1 MTRRM
6 LINAQSPE
14 EVRLA
19 IVSDSTLEDYQVE
32 VADRSLIRG
41 NIYRGTIASIQPSLN
56 AAFIE
61 YGGERHGFLSI
72 RDVMQQAFYFQPSDP
87 RRPTIEEVLERG
99 KPIVVQV
106 AKESEGQKGAVLTT
120 DLSLAGRYLVFT
132 PFNDTRGVS
141 RKVEEDDHRRRL
153 KELARG
159 LEVPDGSGVIVRT
172 NALGQTKATLARDL
186 ASLLRLWKRV
196 STEARQGKGTRLL
209 YSDQDLIFRALRD
222 YLDNTVTEIL
232 VDDDEAYAKA
242 DRYLTSFMPRS
253 RPQLVRY
260 TERTPLFSKF
270 SLEEQID
277 CIYQRQVP
285 LPSGGSLVIDR
296 TEALTAIDVNSGR
309 STSASSQEETAV
321 QTNLEAASEVARQL
335 RLRDIGGLLVVD
347 FIDMRSSK
355 SQRKVEKAL
364 RDAMKPDKARFTV
377 GRISSNGLL
386 EVNRQRIRQ
395 ALSVRTHRTCPTCV
409 GTGRIPSPELVSLNL
424 LRQIEARAAAGRPL
438 AKVRVELHP
447 ELADAFQNSRR
458 QEIAALE
465 REFEL
470 KVEVIAAP
478 GLHRAEQN
486 LEWEER
492 SREASRPD
500 EPQATVRAYQ
510 LPGPEESAAEGGGG
524 SRKRPSRRGRGG
536 RRRHEGGEP
545 AKGGEAAT
553 GGEAGEGEG
562 DGGRK
567 ASRGRARSQARATS
581 GSEGQ
586 GDGGGREP
594 AGDERGKEATEAAG
608 NGKAR
613 RRRGRRGGRK
623 KSAGQ
628 AAESGE

>member
-87 RRPTIEEVLERG
+87 RRPKIEEVLERG

-120 DLSLAGRYLVFT
+120 DLSLAGRHLVFT

-159 LEVPDGSGVIVRT
+159 LDVPEGSGVIVRT
-172 NALGQTKATLARDL
+172 NALGQTKSTLTRDL
-186 ASLLRLWKRV
+186 AALLRLWKRV

-242 DRYLTSFMPRS
+242 DRYLTAFMPRS

-347 FIDMRSSK
+347 FIDMRGSK
-355 SQRKVEKAL
+355 NQRKVEKAL

-438 AKVRVELHP
+438 AKVRIELHP

-458 QEIAALE
+458 REIAALE
-465 REFEL
+465 REFDL
-470 KVEVIAAP
+470 KVEVIAAA

-486 LEWEER
+486 LEWEAR
-492 SREASRPD
+492 SREAARPD
-500 EPQATVRAYQ
+500 EPEASVRAYQ
-510 LPGPEESAAEGGGG
+510 LAMPGEEEEESLSG
-524 SRKRPSRRGRGG
+524 RKRPSRRGRGG
-536 RRRHEGGEP
+536 RRRRSGGDGAGEGKEEGGAARP
-545 AKGGEAAT
+545 AKKDDDDGGEA
-553 GGEAGEGEG
+553 
-562 DGGRK
+562 
-567 ASRGRARSQARATS
+567 RS
-581 GSEGQ
+581 
-586 GDGGGREP
+586 
-594 AGDERGKEATEAAG
+594 AGDDRGKEPAESSG
-608 NGKAR
+608 GGKPR

-623 KSAGQ
+623 RNGGQ
-628 AAESGE
+628 AAESSE

>member
-6 LINAQSPE
+6 LINAQTPE

-72 RDVMQQAFYFQPSDP
+72 RDVMPEAFYYQPKDP
-87 RRPTIEEVLERG
+87 RHPKIEEVLERG

-141 RKVEEDDHRRRL
+141 RKVEDEDHRRRL
-153 KELARG
+153 KDLARG
-159 LEVPDGSGVIVRT
+159 LDVPEGSGVIVRT
-172 NALGQTKATLARDL
+172 NALGQTKTTLARDL

-196 STEARQGKGTRLL
+196 SSEARQNKGTRLL

-232 VDDDEAYAKA
+232 VDDDEAYDKA
-242 DRYLTSFMPRS
+242 DRNLTAFMPRS
-253 RPQLVRY
+253 RPRLVRY

-335 RLRDIGGLLVVD
+335 RLRDIGGLVVVD
-347 FIDMRSSK
+347 FIDMRGSK
-355 SQRKVEKAL
+355 NQRKVEKAL

-424 LRQIEARAAAGRPL
+424 LRQIETRAAAGRPL
-438 AKVRVELHP
+438 AKARIELHP
-447 ELADAFQNSRR
+447 ELADAFQNMRR

-465 REFEL
+465 REFDL
-470 KVEVIAAP
+470 KIEVIAAA

-486 LEWEER
+486 LEWQER
-492 SREASRPD
+492 SREAGKSE
-500 EPQATVRAYQ
+500 EPKAKVRAYQ
-510 LPGPEESAAEGGGG
+510 LGPSEESEGESGG
-524 SRKRPSRRGRGG
+524 SGRKRPSRRGRGG
-536 RRRHEGGEP
+536 RRRRSGDNDDGGSGRQAARVEGP
-545 AKGGEAAT
+545 AGGA
-553 GGEAGEGEG
+553 G
-562 DGGRK
+562 DGGE
-567 ASRGRARSQARATS
+567 RAADGEDRNKETS
-581 GSEGQ
+581 
-586 GDGGGREP
+586 EP
-594 AGDERGKEATEAAG
+594 SGTGKP
-608 NGKAR
+608 R

-623 KSAGQ
+623 KSGGQ
-628 AAESGE
+628 ASEGEA